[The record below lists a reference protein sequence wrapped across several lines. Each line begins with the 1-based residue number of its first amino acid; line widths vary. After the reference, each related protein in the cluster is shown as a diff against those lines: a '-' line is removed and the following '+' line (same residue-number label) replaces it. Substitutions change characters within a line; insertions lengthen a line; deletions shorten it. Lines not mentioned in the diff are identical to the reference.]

1 LAPGDLDRGADV
13 DPFIKE
19 SRGIGAGERD
29 ADATVGG
36 GVIRHAGEAV
46 EEDVAGDLNAPGH
59 GGVVVLAGV
68 VHPVFVWA
76 GGEMASGGVAIA
88 TGADVGIEDD
98 ESPLIGVKAL
108 AGEVDF
114 DAFGACDDGEAATS
128 RCDVEFGFFGI
139 CRNRGTSGGKGVQL
153 KPNGP
158 IDESSLVGWN
168 GGAVD
173 FECAAITRQARMP
186 PEAGGRLR
194 EGDVYL
200 AGFEGERDGLDVCG

>member
-1 LAPGDLDRGADV
+1 
-13 DPFIKE
+13 
-19 SRGIGAGERD
+19 
-29 ADATVGG
+29 
-36 GVIRHAGEAV
+36 
-46 EEDVAGDLNAPGH
+46 
-59 GGVVVLAGV
+59 
-68 VHPVFVWA
+68 
-76 GGEMASGGVAIA
+76 M
-88 TGADVGIEDD
+88 
-98 ESPLIGVKAL
+98 IGVKAL